1 MNPKKRTQKAW
12 DDKITE
18 FQFKKLLD
26 NTTRPEDK
34 PRLLAA
40 REPQSGAWL
49 NAAPITAIG

>member
-40 REPQSGAWL
+40 REPQSEAWL